1 MAPALP
7 EAAAA
12 SANTSTLAN
21 TGFRLGEEQQ
31 FSDASDSDQSQT
43 SQRSASPRRA
53 NGMGPA
59 TKSKKKKQKDRR
71 KMGALADELVDVL
84 GDAFSAPQADLQ
96 TDSVQQP
103 NGDQTMAIDSEP
115 AGKKM
120 NKRTRQ
126 NLARMQARKERKVAN
141 PKMDMSEDKTLQ
153 AQIVAAERRGM
164 SLDEYRKI
172 SSGKGM
178 SKAAA
183 RRAKKDAIRRE
194 RAAAPVDEMDIG

>member
-53 NGMGPA
+53 NGQAPA

-84 GDAFSAPQADLQ
+84 GDAFSTPQADLE
-96 TDSVQQP
+96 S
-103 NGDQTMAIDSEP
+103 
-115 AGKKM
+115 
-120 NKRTRQ
+120 
-126 NLARMQARKERKVAN
+126 
-141 PKMDMSEDKTLQ
+141 
-153 AQIVAAERRGM
+153 GM
-164 SLDEYRKI
+164 S
-172 SSGKGM
+172 
-178 SKAAA
+178 
-183 RRAKKDAIRRE
+183 RAGHDDLTSIDPTRTCFWHVR
-194 RAAAPVDEMDIG
+194 PG